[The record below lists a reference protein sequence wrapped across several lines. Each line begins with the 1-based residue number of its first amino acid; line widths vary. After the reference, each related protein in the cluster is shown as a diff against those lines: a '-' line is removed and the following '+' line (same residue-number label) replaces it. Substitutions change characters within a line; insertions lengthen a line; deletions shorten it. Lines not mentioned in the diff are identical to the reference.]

1 MPHPRNRTLISIF
14 LSAVVI
20 TGFFLFLTARNTQA
34 QCGSQA
40 SSCKNCHETQGTD
53 PVNTDGTAWH
63 TQHAQID
70 ACVSCHAGNPQSTDA
85 DQSHAGM
92 VPWDSDVKAGCFSCH
107 PDDYLQLAQEY
118 AATLGVTLG
127 EAGAAPSGGSPEPT
141 AAAPATTEEE
151 MPASGGMVV
160 NEPGTIDYVQQY
172 EETVLGKRSVNWG
185 DVILVVLIVGM
196 VFGGGAF
203 VYWNERRLRGL
214 KGFFTPKDNVTETDG
229 VIPVVN
235 GYSSEVTALLPL
247 IARLN
252 PVGKHALKRILE
264 NPDQANEILHAIS
277 HLDPDLI
284 RRVEALDKDT
294 RALLVALAG
303 D

>member
-1 MPHPRNRTLISIF
+1 MPYSKLRTLIPIC
-14 LSAVVI
+14 LGVI
-20 TGFFLFLTARNTQA
+20 LVTGFFLLLSSIEAQA

-70 ACVSCHAGNPQSTDA
+70 ACVSCHAGNPQSTNA
-85 DQSHAGM
+85 DLSHSGM

-107 PDDYLQLAQEY
+107 PDDYMLLAQEY

-127 EAGAAPSGGSPEPT
+127 ETGAAPSGGSPEPT
-141 AAAPATTEEE
+141 AAAPAKIEEE
-151 MPASGGMVV
+151 IPASGGMVV

-214 KGFFTPKDNVTETDG
+214 KGFFTSKAAVTGTDG
-229 VIPVVN
+229 AIPVVE
-235 GYSSEVTALLPL
+235 GYFDEVTELLPL

-252 PVGKHALKRILE
+252 PVGKHALKRILA